1 MSTTVWD
8 QLIEEGEAKGEAR
21 GKTESIIL
29 ILTKRFSP
37 PSQEIKDR
45 LLALTD
51 LEQIDKLADFAF
63 DCNSVEEFEAAL
75 K

>member
-1 MSTTVWD
+1 MTVWD
-8 QLIEEGEAKGEAR
+8 QLIEEGEAKGEAK
-21 GKTESIIL
+21 GKAASIIL
-29 ILTKRFSP
+29 TLSKRFGKP
-37 PSQEIKDR
+37 VQELQDR

-63 DCNSVEEFEAAL
+63 DCKSLEEFVAAL